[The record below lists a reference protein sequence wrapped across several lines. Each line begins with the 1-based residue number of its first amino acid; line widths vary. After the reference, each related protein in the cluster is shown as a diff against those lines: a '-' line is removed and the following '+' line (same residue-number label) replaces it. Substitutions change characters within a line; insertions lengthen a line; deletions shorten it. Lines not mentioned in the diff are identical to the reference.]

1 MIRMTYKIYFISL
14 VVLACLGSI
23 DVHGQAQDSVKTDS
37 VTQDS
42 SKFDSFN
49 KKMERLFVW
58 MPVPVYSRSSEAG
71 DIFGLAKYNLFRLSK
86 KDTVSGPSK
95 VSGVGTVSTKG
106 RVNVSLGGELVF
118 NQNHNIALCY
128 FNYRKT
134 PEYIFG
140 IGNDVVKENQ
150 EQVTTNR
157 FKIEG
162 NFTWLFSNK
171 LYVGPQFDFA
181 NYFDVS
187 ADSNSFLRRDNVLGL
202 AGGNNVGLGL
212 AILLEKRNNRYNS
225 TTGGYIEFTY
235 LYYAKAIGSDY
246 EYSRMDL
253 DLRKYFTP
261 WRNLKHVIAFQATT
275 TYSSDGAPFY
285 DLGLMGG
292 EVKMRGYY
300 LGAYRDHVLV
310 DAQTEYRLPVWKI
323 IGLVGFAGVGRV
335 APKYDELAL
344 DGFHFSYGAGL
355 RLKVDSKNNINV
367 RFDFGFGPDGING
380 SYINFTEAF

>member
-1 MIRMTYKIYFISL
+1 MNLLTNRLFLFFI
-14 VVLACLGSI
+14 VVAACLSST
-23 DVHGQAQDSVKTDS
+23 DLRAQQDTAKQDSAKPP
-37 VTQDS
+37 

-49 KKMERLFVW
+49 SKMERIFVW

-86 KDTVSGPSK
+86 KDTISGPSK

-118 NQNHNIALCY
+118 NENKNIALAY
-128 FNYRKT
+128 FNYKKV

-140 IGNDVVKENQ
+140 IGNDVKKEDM

-157 FKIEG
+157 VKVEG

-181 NYFDVS
+181 NYFEVS
-187 ADSNSFLRRDNVLGL
+187 ADTNSFLIEQNVLGL
-202 AGGNNVGLGL
+202 NGGNNMGLGL
-212 AILLEKRNNRYNS
+212 AVLWENRSNRYNS
-225 TTGGYIEFTY
+225 ATGGYIEFTTVFY
-235 LYYAKAIGSDY
+235 TEVLGSDY
-246 EYSRMDL
+246 NYTRMDL

-261 WRNLKHVIAFQATT
+261 WPKLKHVLAFQATT

-300 LGAYRDHVLV
+300 QGAYRDHVLV

-323 IGLVGFAGVGRV
+323 IGLVGFMGVGRV
-335 APKYDELAL
+335 APTYGELSL

>member
-1 MIRMTYKIYFISL
+1 MNTGIYKLYFFSLIVSLCLFSSEIY
-14 VVLACLGSI
+14 
-23 DVHGQAQDSVKTDS
+23 AQEPEKVDTAKKESD
-37 VTQDS
+37 
-42 SKFDSFN
+42 FDSFN

-86 KDTVSGPSK
+86 KDTISGPSK

-118 NQNHNIALCY
+118 NDNHNIALCY

-140 IGNDVVKENQ
+140 IGNDVVREDQ

-171 LYVGPQFDFA
+171 LYIGPQFDFA

-202 AGGNNVGLGL
+202 NGGNNVGLGL
-212 AILLEKRNNRYNS
+212 AVLLEKRNNRYNS

-261 WRNLKHVIAFQATT
+261 WRNLKHVIALQTTT

-310 DAQTEYRLPVWKI
+310 DAQAEYRMPVWKI
-323 IGLVGFAGVGRV
+323 IGLVGFFGVGRV
-335 APKYDELAL
+335 APTYGELSL
-344 DGFHFSYGAGL
+344 DGFHYSYGAGF
-355 RLKVDSKNNINV
+355 RIKVDSKNNINV

>member
-1 MIRMTYKIYFISL
+1 MNIKIYRLYILSF
-14 VVLACLGSI
+14 LAAAFLFSI
-23 DVHGQAQDSVKTDS
+23 DVHGQAADSTKKEKDP
-37 VTQDS
+37 

-49 KKMERLFVW
+49 SKMERLFVW

-118 NQNHNIALCY
+118 NQNKNIALAY
-128 FNYRKT
+128 FNYKKV

-140 IGNDVVKENQ
+140 IGNDVKKEDV

-157 FKIEG
+157 IKVEG
-162 NFTWLFSNK
+162 NFTWLFSKK
-171 LYVGPQFDFA
+171 LYIGPQFDFA
-181 NYFDVS
+181 NYFEVS
-187 ADSNSFLRRDNVLGL
+187 TDSNSFLIRDNVPGL
-202 AGGNNVGLGL
+202 NGGNNMGLGL
-212 AILLEKRNNRYNS
+212 AMLWENRSNRYNS
-225 TTGGYIEFTY
+225 ATGGYVEFTTVFY
-235 LYYAKAIGSDY
+235 TKVLGSDY
-246 EYSRMDL
+246 NYTRMDL
-253 DLRKYFTP
+253 DMRKYFTP
-261 WRNLKHVIAFQATT
+261 WPKLKHVLAFQATT
-275 TYSSDGAPFY
+275 SYSSDGAPFY
-285 DLGLMGG
+285 DLALMGG

-300 LGAYRDHVLV
+300 QGAYRDHVLV

-323 IGLVGFAGVGRV
+323 IGVVGFFGIGRV
-335 APKYDELAL
+335 APDYGHLAL
-344 DGFHFSYGAGL
+344 DGFHYSYGAGL